1 MTRLC
6 VAELRALLS
15 FLEEAQAV
23 EGPAPFTPAV
33 LERFAELVQCE
44 EAAFFEVDHPRR
56 ILHDRITCSKGT
68 WRGMTDDLWS
78 CARTVGFQRCK
89 IASGPGP
96 VVLSEVFSRRLRLRE
111 DFNPNLRDFGWADEI
126 HVDLDPSR
134 AWKAEFAVYGSRDF
148 GRRQRDF
155 LELVRPHLGALYRSA
170 SLRRRF
176 AATAAAFDPDA
187 STGELT
193 PRERE
198 VLLCVADGLSNDQ
211 IANVLVIER
220 STVRK
225 HLEHVYEKLGV
236 RSRTAALARLRGNA
250 HRAAPDEEPG
260 AS

>member
-6 VAELRALLS
+6 VAELRGVLS

-33 LERFAELVQCE
+33 LRHFAELVHCG
-44 EAAFFEVDHPRR
+44 EAAFFEVDHQRR
-56 ILHDRITCSKGT
+56 ILHDRITCSKAA
-68 WRGMTDDLWS
+68 WRGMRDDVWS
-78 CARTVGFQRCK
+78 CTRTVVFQRCK

-96 VVLSEVFSRRLRLRE
+96 VLLSEVFSRRLRLRE
-111 DFNPNLRDFGWADEI
+111 DFNPNLRDAGWVDEI

-134 AWKAEFAVYGSRDF
+134 AWKAELAVYGSRDF
-148 GRRQRDF
+148 GRRERAI
-155 LELVRPHLGALYRSA
+155 LELVRPHLAALYRSA
-170 SLRRRF
+170 SLRRRLAAA
-176 AATAAAFDPDA
+176 AATFDPDA
-187 STGELT
+187 ATGELT

-211 IANVLVIER
+211 IANVLVIEL

-236 RSRTAALARLRGNA
+236 RSRTAALAKVRGNA
-250 HRAAPDEEPG
+250 HRTAPEKEPG
-260 AS
+260 AG